1 MQIDIPEGA
10 DPDETAA
17 IAAALD
23 AYVRMQVAAAEEADD
38 DERGW
43 DARRWSF
50 AGRVRNTEDRGVR
63 VPRQAPTDA
72 WTAAGR
78 ADRY

>member
-1 MQIDIPEGA
+1 MRVDIPEDA
-10 DPDETAA
+10 DADETAA

-23 AYVRMQVAAAEEADD
+23 AYVRMQVAAVEEADGED
-38 DERGW
+38 RGW
-43 DARRWSF
+43 DTRRWSF
-50 AGRVRNTEDRGVR
+50 AGRVRNTEGRGVR
-63 VPRQAPTDA
+63 VPRHAPTDA